1 MTAVEDLRAKAAP
14 IIIALLLA
22 VCAGAGIT
30 AWAMDTNA
38 MLVSLGAGA
47 LSLSAILSWRAS
59 PTGALTRSLVTVCS
73 CASVGLVLIALEG
86 HAYIV
91 DAHMAFFAVL
101 AVSVLWACWRAIFWG
116 AATVAVQ
123 SRHARSSNGNASS
136 KFSCMYES
144 MPIWASRLRASRN
157 CQGP

>member
-22 VCAGAGIT
+22 VCAGAIIT
-30 AWAMDTNA
+30 AWAMETNA

-59 PTGALTRSLVTVCS
+59 PAGALTRSLVTVCS

-116 AATVAVQ
+116 AATVAV
-123 SRHARSSNGNASS
+123 H
-136 KFSCMYES
+136 
-144 MPIWASRLRASRN
+144 RAPED
-157 CQGP
+157 GVGKEKEIGGGGGGL